1 MYDRNA
7 IVELVE
13 AAENAHRFCSC
24 GAQMVPADE
33 AGALWLLC
41 ANRPAP
47 RGLRSRL
54 TSLDWVTPHDRVLLL
69 DADELAAA

>member
-1 MYDRNA
+1 M
-7 IVELVE
+7 I
-13 AAENAHRFCSC
+13 
-24 GAQMVPADE
+24 PADE

-47 RGLRSRL
+47 RSLWSKL
-54 TSLDWVTPHDRVLLL
+54 ASLDWVTPHDRILLL

>member
-7 IVELVE
+7 LVELVE
-13 AAENAHRFCSC
+13 TAENTHRLCSC
-24 GAQMVPADE
+24 GAPMVPADE

-47 RGLRSRL
+47 RSLRWRL
-54 TSLDWVTPHDRVLLL
+54 TSLDWVTPHDRILLL